1 METLA
6 RLLRICL
13 GSGLFCSRSSLG
25 CRIRVRVEGL
35 FECFPLFLLLWSNG
49 GWWQGFC
56 WRVRVMER
64 VLQVFLGFWSRVW
77 KGLEGNVRERFFLEV
92 FIIWLGDCC
101 VDKGKFWIETL

>member
-1 METLA
+1 
-6 RLLRICL
+6 
-13 GSGLFCSRSSLG
+13 
-25 CRIRVRVEGL
+25 
-35 FECFPLFLLLWSNG
+35 
-49 GWWQGFC
+49 
-56 WRVRVMER
+56 MER